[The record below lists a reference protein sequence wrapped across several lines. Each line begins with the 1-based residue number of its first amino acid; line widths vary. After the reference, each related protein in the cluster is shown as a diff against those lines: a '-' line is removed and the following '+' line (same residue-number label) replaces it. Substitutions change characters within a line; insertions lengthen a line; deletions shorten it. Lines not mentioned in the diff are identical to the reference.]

1 MIDDPNDQP
10 NPTHEDDGSAAAA
23 AQAAETAAGSETP
36 PEVTDAFTQGVEA
49 AREQEGAED
58 APVAADGDTQ
68 PEAAAPPAAPAADP
82 AQAAEPA
89 PEPDTVDA
97 ELKEL
102 GITHER
108 TQKRFRE
115 LSERAA
121 EADALRPQVER
132 AQQWEET
139 VQSTGA
145 TPEQMG
151 NALGYLAA
159 VNSRDPQQ
167 MAKAYDFMQQ
177 EMAWLAKELGR
188 PGPGYD
194 PLAEHAE
201 LAKQV
206 EAGDLSRATAQ
217 ELIQARRTLAMQQD
231 GQQRQR
237 QQFEQQ
243 AAVEQ
248 AQEQA
253 VQQVQALGVQL
264 RTADPQHFEAK
275 FRSIQPMVQMIQ
287 NTLPPQQWAQA
298 IQQAYM
304 AAPTPIAVPPA
315 TSPARPNNPAR
326 ATGVDLSKAP
336 TKENAFDFGVQLARE
351 QGR

>member
-10 NPTHEDDGSAAAA
+10 NPTPEDDGSAAAA
-23 AQAAETAAGSETP
+23 VQAAETAAGSETP

-49 AREQEGAED
+49 AREQEVAED
-58 APVAADGDTQ
+58 T
-68 PEAAAPPAAPAADP
+68 PAAPADNSQPEAN
-82 AQAAEPA
+82 AQPEASAVEPVQPAEPA
-89 PEPDTVDA
+89 PEPDAVDA
-97 ELKEL
+97 ELKDL

-121 EADALRPQVER
+121 EADALRPHVER
-132 AQQWEET
+132 AQQWEDA

-159 VNSRDPQQ
+159 VNSRDPAQ
-167 MAKAYDFMQQ
+167 MASAYDFMAR

-188 PGPGYD
+188 AGPGYD
-194 PLAEHAE
+194 PVTDDAD
-201 LAKQV
+201 LAKRV
-206 EAGDLSRATAQ
+206 EAGELSRGAAE
-217 ELIQARRTLAMQQD
+217 ELAQARRVQAMQQD
-231 GQQRQR
+231 SQQRQR
-237 QQFEQQ
+237 QAAEQS
-243 AAVEQ
+243 AAVQQVEQ
-248 AQEQA
+248 QA
-253 VQQVQALGVQL
+253 VQQVQALGAQL
-264 RTADPQHFEAK
+264 RAADPQHFDAK

>member
-10 NPTHEDDGSAAAA
+10 NPTPEDDGSAAAA
-23 AQAAETAAGSETP
+23 AQAAETASGSETP

-58 APVAADGDTQ
+58 APVAAVGDPQ
-68 PEAAAPPAAPAADP
+68 PEAAALPA
-82 AQAAEPA
+82 A

-194 PLAEHAE
+194 PIAEHAE
-201 LAKQV
+201 LAKRV
-206 EAGDLSRATAQ
+206 EAGDLSRAAAQ

>member
-1 MIDDPNDQP
+1 MFDDPNDQP
-10 NPTHEDDGSAAAA
+10 NPTPEDDGSAAAA

-58 APVAADGDTQ
+58 APVAADGDPQ
-68 PEAAAPPAAPAADP
+68 PEADSQPDTSAVEPVQP
-82 AQAAEPA
+82 AEPA
-89 PEPDTVDA
+89 PEPDAVDA
-97 ELKEL
+97 ELKDL

-151 NALGYLAA
+151 NALGYLSAI
-159 VNSRDPQQ
+159 NSRDPQQ

-188 PGPGYD
+188 PAPGYD
-194 PLAEHAE
+194 PLSEHAE

-206 EAGDLSRATAQ
+206 AAGDLTRQAAE

-231 GQQRQR
+231 TQQRQR

-243 AAVEQ
+243 TAAEQ

-253 VQQVQALGVQL
+253 VQQVQTLGAQL
-264 RTADPQHFEAK
+264 RAADPQHFDAK
-275 FRSIQPMVQMIQ
+275 FKAIQPMVRVIQ
-287 NTLPPQQWAQA
+287 TSLPPQQWAAA

-304 AAPTPIAVPPA
+304 AAPTPVAPA
-315 TSPARPNNPAR
+315 AATPARPNNPAR
-326 ATGVDLSKAP
+326 ATGIDLSRAP